1 MGKEFPADKSGHY
14 DLRLRVKA
22 VAKPVGK

>member
-1 MGKEFPADKSGHY
+1 MGKDFPADKSGRY
-14 DLRLRVKA
+14 DLRVRVKA